1 MITQNSWNDFF
12 PTHTCQ
18 LVSRGE
24 GSMASYRPISQAVH
38 QDEPSCLSRQITGL
52 EVHTETPG
60 LRD

>member
-1 MITQNSWNDFF
+1 
-12 PTHTCQ
+12 
-18 LVSRGE
+18 
-24 GSMASYRPISQAVH
+24 MASYRLISQAVR